1 MGNNL
6 NNWLNGLC
14 KFAVMLCMATLLF
27 FGASLVSCDKVG
39 GKSENAFVISE
50 IMASNHTGLCAQN
63 GNLYDWIEI
72 KNTSSGAANLGKLS
86 LIVTDKAGKKNNK
99 SKKKQWQFPDIEV
112 KPGECVLVFASKE
125 AVSDSAQELHANF
138 KLPSDGATVKL
149 MAEDEVVN
157 EVKYPHLEDDQC
169 YRLVAD
175 STYEVSYEQT
185 PGFDNTREG
194 VELYN
199 TAVDKQRQGPLR
211 LWELLSKPEGEDAK
225 SWVEIKNV
233 SSSPVDLK
241 DYCLTTSSKEMNKW
255 QLPEVQLQPGQLYVI
270 DSNDPMFK
278 IGGGKEVM
286 LTQNGKFV
294 DGIAPKLAPIGVSV
308 GRCEGRDGMFFF
320 TEPSRGADNT
330 SHPLRYVAQKPLF
343 AVKPGVYSG
352 KNEMSIAFNTHGA
365 TVHYTLDGTKPSPSS
380 PVYKDT
386 IKITKTTTVRA
397 YAEGDSTTLPSH
409 VATGTYIFDEQH
421 TISVMNIT
429 VDSTDLY
436 DYHKGIYVDGPDA
449 QAEMPHYGA
458 NYWKKWW
465 KMAHVEFFD
474 GKEGFSEDCQLA
486 IFGGYSRFRDKK
498 CFKIRFKNTNGPSHI
513 FYDLFDLG
521 KSEKFKKFVLRSG
534 SQDDNGVMARD
545 EFFTS
550 LMKANSPSMLVQDY
564 RPVALYING
573 GYFGLYYI
581 REKIDEHFVARHLK
595 VSNDSAIVRVGSDSP
610 EILSFI
616 ASHNLEDPANYQW
629 INQRYDLMSLADQ
642 RLGEIYCNNTDVCN
656 VKYVYSPDPA
666 GDRKWHV
673 VFFDLDWSWFKKT
686 TPANYLF
693 MGGAGEKRNTCNKLI
708 NAVIKNKDFRTLFLE
723 RLSLHMHKTFTVE
736 NTTAVFDKLINT
748 IKPEMKRNC
757 ERWPKLTYEK
767 WEKNVQDFRTNLTT
781 RNKTMLNELRSTLNI
796 TPEEEKKY
804 FADLGF

>member
-1 MGNNL
+1 MLIMGNNL

-169 YRLVAD
+169 YRLVAG

-241 DYCLTTSSKEMNKW
+241 DYCLTTSSKELNKW
-255 QLPEVQLQPGQLYVI
+255 QLPDVQLQPGQLYVI

-320 TEPSRGADNT
+320 TEPSRGADNI
-330 SHPLRYVAQKPLF
+330 SHPLRYVAQKPFF

-352 KNEMSIAFNTHGA
+352 KNEMSIALNTHGA

-421 TISVMNIT
+421 
-429 VDSTDLY
+429 
-436 DYHKGIYVDGPDA
+436 
-449 QAEMPHYGA
+449 
-458 NYWKKWW
+458 
-465 KMAHVEFFD
+465 

-498 CFKIRFKNTNGPSHI
+498 CFKIRFKNTDGPSHI

-736 NTTAVFDKLINT
+736 NTTAVFDQLINT

-767 WEKNVQDFRTNLTT
+767 WEKNGYFRAKPNPDKEPFTIVIPPP
-781 RNKTMLNELRSTLNI
+781 NI
-796 TPEEEKKY
+796 KKY